1 MSDEVKGVELLPPWL
16 AARYRSKRH
25 LEALVKIDRAL
36 RGVNMTWASLH
47 RATEDPGDV
56 ASDSVELAA
65 VELAAMVAKLD
76 RVQPWEPSSSAPSF
90 VTTLR
95 AMSGRGERVIL
106 TPRQASWLE
115 GLLARADQMVERSLP
130 ATPRREAHT
139 GNVVQLRPRG
149 QTQ

>member
-1 MSDEVKGVELLPPWL
+1 MSGEKGVEKLPVWL

-25 LEALVKIDRAL
+25 LAALVKIDRVL
-36 RGVNMTWASLH
+36 REVNMSWATLH
-47 RATEDPGDV
+47 RVTEDPGDV
-56 ASDSVELAA
+56 ASDGVELAS
-65 VELAAMVAKLD
+65 VELAAMVAKLE

-115 GLLARADQMVERSLP
+115 GLLARADQMVERSSP
-130 ATPRREAHT
+130 AMQQPVEART

-149 QTQ
+149 QAQ

>member
-1 MSDEVKGVELLPPWL
+1 MWK
-16 AARYRSKRH
+16 
-25 LEALVKIDRAL
+25 
-36 RGVNMTWASLH
+36 SLH

-56 ASDSVELAA
+56 ASDSVELAS

-130 ATPRREAHT
+130 ATPRSEAHT

-149 QTQ
+149 QAQ